1 MEEKKQLYLID
12 AMALIFRSYYALN
25 KNPRINSKGMNTS
38 AVLGFAN
45 SLLDIIKHHNPT
57 HLGVAFDL
65 HEITIRK
72 QDYEDYKANR
82 QAAPEDILASIPYVK
97 RLIQAMNIPYL
108 ACPGYEADDVIG
120 TLAKKA
126 EQAGF
131 QTYMVTPDKDYAQL
145 VDENS
150 FMLKLPHMGSGEQIW
165 GIKEVQE
172 RFEVKRCEQ
181 VIDILGLWGDSSD
194 NIPGVPSIGEKKAK
208 ALMQQFDSIEDIIAN
223 SSQIENK
230 SIRKA
235 IEENTDKALLSKKL
249 ATIMLDCPID
259 FDPKALQMCQ
269 PDIDKCR
276 ALFAELEFKNF
287 KKRFF
292 TMFSQEENLDASTLQ
307 PSADKPKGQMA
318 MFDLPKTNSM
328 QNDLFSSFANNIDS
342 TPHNYTIIDTQ
353 QNLEEIIQSIKEK
366 KEFSFA
372 VLASGE
378 GVNCNLICMA
388 LSLGKANSYL
398 ITQNSFFDLL
408 KPVFEDENITKICSE
423 SKEAKHALLNYG
435 ICLKGWCLDICVAQ
449 YLVDSEARHDIDS
462 LSEVF
467 LDYEMIASEKLFL
480 KGLKIK
486 DLSLKDFD
494 QSSLCDWLCQRADVA
509 LQLYPIL
516 SQKLT
521 QANMLS
527 LYYDL
532 EMPLTDVLL
541 AMERKGVS
549 LDSSELNNY
558 AIELQEEKQKIET
571 QIYAFAGHEFNIASP
586 KQLSEV

>member
-1 MEEKKQLYLID
+1 MENKQQLYLID

-25 KNPRINSKGMNTS
+25 KNPRINSKGFNTS

-45 SLLDIIKHHNPT
+45 ALLDIIKQHSPS

-145 VDENS
+145 VDENI

-223 SSQIENK
+223 SSQIESK
-230 SIRKA
+230 SVRKA

-249 ATIMLDCPID
+249 ATIMLDCPIE
-259 FDPKALQMCQ
+259 FDSKALEISKPNVEAC
-269 PDIDKCR
+269 K
-276 ALFAELEFKNF
+276 ALFSELEFNAF
-287 KKRFF
+287 AERFF
-292 TMFSQEENLDASTLQ
+292 KTLSIVGANDSQSQNKIFEQPKPENKTQQSLANVEQQELFFAT
-307 PSADKPKGQMA
+307 
-318 MFDLPKTNSM
+318 FD
-328 QNDLFSSFANNIDS
+328 DLIVVK
-342 TPHNYTIIDTQ
+342 HNYSVIETREDYDKLLQRI
-353 QNLEEIIQSIKEK
+353 EKEK
-366 KEFSFA
+366 AFSFF
-372 VLASGE
+372 
-378 GVNCNLICMA
+378 IFID
-388 LSLGKANSYL
+388 K
-398 ITQNSFFDLL
+398 D
-408 KPVFEDENITKICSE
+408 
-423 SKEAKHALLNYG
+423 G
-435 ICLKGWCLDICVAQ
+435 I
-449 YLVDSEARHDIDS
+449 DSEAKCFSISFEGCDS
-462 LSEVF
+462 FFVLVKQNKEIF
-467 LDYEMIASEKLFL
+467 Y
-480 KGLKIK
+480 
-486 DLSLKDFD
+486 
-494 QSSLCDWLCQRADVA
+494 
-509 LQLYPIL
+509 
-516 SQKLT
+516 
-521 QANMLS
+521 ANK
-527 LYYDL
+527 
-532 EMPLTDVLL
+532 E
-541 AMERKGVS
+541 
-549 LDSSELNNY
+549 
-558 AIELQEEKQKIET
+558 
-571 QIYAFAGHEFNIASP
+571 
-586 KQLSEV
+586 